1 MATPVDVQTVVA
13 LVTVAASAGAAWAG
27 VKVGLNGMR
36 AATKETRDA
45 TKEIAVTLAAHVTA
59 DSNIQVLAAGSS
71 ARIETKVEALA
82 GLVDEIRQ
90 DQKDRERERE
100 LRERDR

>member
-13 LVTVAASAGAAWAG
+13 IVTVAASAGAAWAG

-36 AATKETRDA
+36 AAARDTRETV
-45 TKEIAVTLAAHVTA
+45 KEINVTLVAHVAA
-59 DSNIQVLAAGSS
+59 DNAVQVLAAGTS

-90 DQKDRERERE
+90 DQKDREKERE
-100 LRERDR
+100 IRDGR